1 MHPQFAPAVA
11 PVAARGKRRIGL
23 VVVGLILLAGAGVS
37 GFIAFVWQGYV
48 ESRTAN
54 VEKAHRET
62 ERAIAAMRYREDGV
76 RAQEAASEERQSRS
90 AVDEAKLAR
99 NVSAGGAAF
108 GLVAGMTLIAVGM
121 RRRA

>member
-1 MHPQFAPAVA
+1 MMSAQFAPAMA
-11 PVAARGKRRIGL
+11 PTRGKRRVGL
-23 VVVGLILLAGAGVS
+23 VVFGVILLLGAGVC
-37 GFIAFVWQGYV
+37 GFIAYVWQGYV
-48 ESRTAN
+48 ESRTAD

-90 AVDEAKLAR
+90 SVDEAKLAR
-99 NVSAGGAAF
+99 NVSGGGAAF
-108 GLVAGMTLIAVGM
+108 ALVAGVTLIAVGM